1 MAEATSNHLIKK
13 ANKMTFNI
21 ENSAK
26 QARIASRQ
34 VAQLNTNQKNKLLL
48 LIAAAIE
55 SNSATIISENA
66 KDIDAGRAK
75 GLTEAMLDRL
85 LLTPDRVTD
94 IASAIK
100 EIVALPD
107 PVGEVANLTL
117 RPNGLQ
123 VGKMRIPLGVI
134 AMIYEARPNVTAESA
149 ALCIK
154 SGNAVI
160 LRGGSEAI
168 HSNVALA
175 NCLHQVIRMEG
186 LDPNMVTV
194 IPDTS
199 RTVIEQLL
207 KQRESIDLVIPR
219 GGEGLIRYVTE
230 HSQIPVI
237 QHFKGVCHLFI
248 DKFADINKAVN
259 ILVNGKTQRPSAC
272 NSLETLLV
280 HKDIADTFL
289 PLAAKALLPAQV
301 KVHAC
306 EQSINYFD
314 DASLA
319 TTDDF
324 NAEYLNQEIAVKI
337 VSGFNK
343 AIGHINEFTSDH
355 TEVIVS
361 QDTSRTQAFIRQINS
376 SVVMV
381 NASSRFSD
389 GGQLGLGSEI
399 GISTSKLHAY
409 GPMGLSSLTTEK
421 FVVYGDGQIRD

>member
-1 MAEATSNHLIKK
+1 MHPTKEINMTSKFDIADMA
-13 ANKMTFNI
+13 
-21 ENSAK
+21 AK
-26 QARIASRQ
+26 TRIASRE
-34 VAQLNTNQKNKLLL
+34 VAQLTTTEKDNLLL
-48 LIAAAIE
+48 AMAAGIE
-55 SNSATIISENA
+55 AQTADILKENE
-66 KDIDAGRAK
+66 KDIQTGRDK
-75 GLTEAMLDRL
+75 GLSDAMLDRL
-85 LLTPDRVTD
+85 LLTEQRIKD
-94 IASAIK
+94 IADAMR
-100 EIVALPD
+100 EIVSLAD
-107 PVGEVANLTL
+107 PVGSMANVIL
-117 RPNGLQ
+117 RPNGMQ

-134 AMIYEARPNVTAESA
+134 AMIYEARPNVTAEAA

-168 HSNVALA
+168 HSNLALA
-175 NCLHQVIRMEG
+175 NCLHKVLIDND
-186 LDPNMVTV
+186 LDKHIVCV

-199 RTVIEQLL
+199 RTVIEGLL

-230 HSQIPVI
+230 NSQIPVI
-237 QHFKGVCHLFI
+237 QHFKGVCHLFV
-248 DKFADINKAVN
+248 DKFADLTKATN

-280 HKDIADTFL
+280 HQDIAEQFL
-289 PLAAKALLPAQV
+289 PIAAEGLAEFNV

-306 EQSINYFD
+306 ELSKPHFA

-319 TTDDF
+319 TEEDF
-324 NAEYLNQEIAVKI
+324 HAEYLAQEIAVR
-337 VSGFNK
+337 VVESYDD
-343 AIGHINEFTSDH
+343 AIEHINKYTSDH
-355 TEVIVS
+355 TEVIVT
-361 QDTSRTQAFIRQINS
+361 QDTSRSQKFVRQINS

-421 FVVYGDGQIRD
+421 FVVIGDGQIRD

>member
-1 MAEATSNHLIKK
+1 MK
-13 ANKMTFNI
+13 FDI

-26 QARIASRQ
+26 QARVASRQ
-34 VAQLNTNQKNKLLL
+34 VAQLNTNEKNELLL
-48 LIAAAIE
+48 SMATAIE
-55 SNSATIISENA
+55 ENSEIIIQENS
-66 KDIDAGRAK
+66 KDIESGRTK
-75 GLTEAMLDRL
+75 GLSEAMLDRL
-85 LLTPDRVTD
+85 LLTPQRIQD
-94 IASAIK
+94 IASAIR
-100 EIVALPD
+100 EIVTLAD
-107 PVGEVANLTL
+107 PIGGVDHLIL
-117 RPNGLQ
+117 RPNGMQ

-168 HSNVALA
+168 HSNLA
-175 NCLHQVIRMEG
+175 IAKCLHQVIEG
-186 LDPNMVTV
+186 KALDPNMVTV

-199 RTVIEQLL
+199 REVIGQLL
-207 KQRESIDLVIPR
+207 KQRDSIDLVIPR

-237 QHFKGVCHLFI
+237 QHFKGVCHLYI
-248 DKFADINKAVN
+248 DKYADLNKAIN

-272 NSLETLLV
+272 NSIETLLV
-280 HKDIADTFL
+280 HQSIADQFL
-289 PLAAKALLPAQV
+289 PLAAKALIPANV

-306 EQSINYFD
+306 AKSIHYFEE
-314 DASLA
+314 A
-319 TTDDF
+319 TPATDDDF
-324 NAEYLNQEIAVKI
+324 HAEYLNQEIAVK
-337 VSGFNK
+337 VVEDFDA
-343 AIGHINEFTSDH
+343 AISHINEYTSDH

-409 GPMGLSSLTTEK
+409 GPMGLESLTTEK
-421 FVVYGDGQIRD
+421 FVVYGDGQVRD

>member
-1 MAEATSNHLIKK
+1 MSVFNMAAMAAQAKK
-13 ANKMTFNI
+13 ASRVAAQLTTLEKNTLLNAIADSI
-21 ENSAK
+21 EDNSA
-26 QARIASRQ
+26 
-34 VAQLNTNQKNKLLL
+34 L
-48 LIAAAIE
+48 
-55 SNSATIISENA
+55 IISENN

-75 GLTEAMLDRL
+75 GLTDAMLDRL
-85 LLTPDRVTD
+85 LLTSQRVQD
-94 IASAIK
+94 ISSAIR
-100 EIVALPD
+100 EIITLAD
-107 PVGEVANLTL
+107 PVGDIANLSL
-117 RPNGLQ
+117 RPNGMQ

-168 HSNVALA
+168 HSNLALA
-175 NCLHQVIRMEG
+175 NCLHQVIEQQG
-186 LDPNMVTV
+186 FDKNMVSV

-199 RTVIEQLL
+199 RGVIEQLL
-207 KQRESIDLVIPR
+207 KQKDTIDLVIPR

-248 DKFADINKAVN
+248 DKSADLTKAVN
-259 ILVNGKTQRPSAC
+259 ILVNGKTQKPSAC
-272 NSLETLLV
+272 NAFETLLV
-280 HKDIADTFL
+280 HQDISAEFL
-289 PLAAKALLPAQV
+289 PLAAKALAEAAQV

-306 EQSINYFD
+306 ENSIKYFD
-314 DASLA
+314 GGQLA
-319 TTDDF
+319 TTDDYH
-324 NAEYLNQEIAVKI
+324 AEYLAQEIAVKVVNSFDDA
-337 VSGFNK
+337 VS
-343 AIGHINEFTSDH
+343 HINEYTSDH
-355 TEVIVS
+355 TEVIVTQDISRS
-361 QDTSRTQAFIRQINS
+361 QIFIRQINS

-389 GGQLGLGSEI
+389 GNQLGLGSEI

-409 GPMGLSSLTTEK
+409 GPMGLEALTTEK